1 METTHLSDFTK
12 DTVKPNTLE
21 TEGLYAD
28 WY

>member
-1 METTHLSDFTK
+1 METTHLSDFTQDK
-12 DTVKPNTLE
+12 AKPNTLE